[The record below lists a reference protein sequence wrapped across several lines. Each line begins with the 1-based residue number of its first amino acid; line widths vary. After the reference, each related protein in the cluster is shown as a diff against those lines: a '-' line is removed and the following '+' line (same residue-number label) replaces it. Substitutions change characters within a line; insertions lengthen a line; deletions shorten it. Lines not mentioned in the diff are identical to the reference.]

1 MIIKTLT
8 KNIEAEYVVFDKDG
22 TLVGGI
28 NLWKKIFNYEIES
41 AKEMNLDIR
50 ETANKIFG
58 ADDIK
63 PYSPLVTF
71 HASEAPILMAAAIW
85 INYQLPWYKCKEFG
99 NKIIKEG
106 SKKISK
112 NELYEF
118 LPGALNLINCFFS
131 KNIPLFI
138 ATSDSK
144 ENTIDMVKYL
154 NIEDKIKYIVSSDEV
169 EYGKPDPDILL
180 KIEEIV
186 KIDIKKGVLIGD
198 NEVDVETAKRAN
210 TNSIIVGK
218 EDLGADGWVKSLEDL
233 VDLNFKV
240 DTK

>member
-1 MIIKTLT
+1 M
-8 KNIEAEYVVFDKDG
+8 D
-22 TLVGGI
+22 
-28 NLWKKIFNYEIES
+28 
-41 AKEMNLDIR
+41 
-50 ETANKIFG
+50 
-58 ADDIK
+58 
-63 PYSPLVTF
+63 
-71 HASEAPILMAAAIW
+71 
-85 INYQLPWYKCKEFG
+85 YQLPWFKCKELS

-112 NELYEF
+112 KELYEF
-118 LPGALNLINCFFS
+118 LPGALNTINNFS
-131 KNIPLFI
+131 SRNIPLFI

-169 EYGKPDPDILL
+169 KHGKPDPDILL
-180 KIEEIV
+180 KIEEII
-186 KIDIKKGVLIGD
+186 KIDIKRGVLIGD

-233 VDLNFKV
+233 VNLNFIIG
-240 DTK
+240 TK